1 MSYFKFPSRV
11 FWFILEGKFE
21 HCFHPNP
28 RDNVRDSGLIS
39 DVFKNALP
47 GNKRGILG
55 VAYMT

>member
-28 RDNVRDSGLIS
+28 RDNVRIQ
-39 DVFKNALP
+39 VLP